1 MFMTSKIYD
10 NLEMSYIFDRLNVY
24 TPYGTECKKNM
35 KSFLREEAQK
45 LLNEY
50 ELIEKAVNLIKK
62 NRYAFVDM
70 RNMFKHI
77 KDLRGSFKRI
87 SDNQVLSTVEL
98 YEIKSF
104 VFFLKD
110 ISTLLEKIK
119 WNMPKELVITSMPQI
134 EKLLDPQNSGVNTF
148 YVYDSYSKSL
158 AKVRDEIKS
167 IESEIYRQ
175 NKIIRE
181 EVQKDLGIKIRPNGE
196 VSINKNDMDLLGK
209 VDRCP
214 NLTYSS
220 ETYMNI
226 TYKVKIDS
234 DKEQDLKKINDL
246 KLLEEE
252 EEFNVRKRLSME
264 IKKYLDIFYDNIS
277 AIGKIDLLIAKGYLA
292 IGTNSVKP
300 EIAPDERLYIKNGRH
315 IKVADTLRKQE
326 KEFTPIS
333 VDLKRGV
340 TCITGANMG
349 GKTIS
354 LKLVGVLCAMAQYGL
369 FVPADTMIFSMKDY
383 IFFSLGDLQSTDKG
397 LSTFGAE
404 ILEVKNI
411 IDRSNEN
418 GLLLIDELARGTNPQ
433 EGFAISKA
441 LIDYMKDKESITII
455 TSHFDGLTKDS
466 DVYHLQVKGLVG
478 VDMKKL
484 KTEIENSTNVGIEI
498 VHKYMDYRLIEV
510 NNEEKV
516 PRDAINIARL
526 MGLQEHLIKEA
537 EKYLT

>member
-1 MFMTSKIYD
+1 MTSKIYD